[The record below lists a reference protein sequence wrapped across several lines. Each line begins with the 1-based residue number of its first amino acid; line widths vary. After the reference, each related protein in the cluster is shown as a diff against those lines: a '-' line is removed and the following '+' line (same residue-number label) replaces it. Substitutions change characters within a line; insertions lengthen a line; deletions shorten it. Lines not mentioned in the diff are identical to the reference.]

1 MLEVIHMNKSQ
12 LVKRISNDTG
22 LSQATADKAL
32 QSVLNA
38 ITETIQAGEK
48 VLLVGFGTF
57 SVAERSA
64 REGRNPATGK
74 KIKIP
79 ARKAVKFKAGTKFTD
94 SINN

>member
-1 MLEVIHMNKSQ
+1 MNKSQ

-32 QSVLNA
+32 KSVLNA
-38 ITETIQAGEK
+38 ITKTIQTGEK

-94 SINN
+94 SIN

>member
-1 MLEVIHMNKSQ
+1 MNKSE
-12 LVKRISNDTG
+12 LVKRISKDTG
-22 LSQATADKAL
+22 LSQATSGTAL
-32 QSVLNA
+32 QSVLDA
-38 ITETIQAGEK
+38 ITDTIQAGEK

-64 REGRNPATGK
+64 RDGRNPGTGK

-94 SINN
+94 SIN

>member
-1 MLEVIHMNKSQ
+1 MNKSQ

>member
-1 MLEVIHMNKSQ
+1 MNKSQ

-94 SINN
+94 SIN

>member
-38 ITETIQAGEK
+38 ITKTIQAGEK

-94 SINN
+94 SIN